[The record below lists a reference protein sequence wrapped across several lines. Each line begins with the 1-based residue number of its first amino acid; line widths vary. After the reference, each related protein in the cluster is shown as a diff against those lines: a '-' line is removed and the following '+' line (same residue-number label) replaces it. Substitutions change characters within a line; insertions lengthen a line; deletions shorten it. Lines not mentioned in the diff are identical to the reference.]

1 MTGLARHLALAA
13 TVYADLVDAALPG
26 RGDPN
31 DRPAPDPTRKPAPG
45 NLGVMDHRHNLRT
58 LLRWWVDAVRDPYDE
73 QTRLGDDV
81 PGMARYLAAHE
92 PDMAPEDAKLL
103 YGRVRGWLATSAAIM
118 GGSISAPIDL
128 TTDQLDQRVRVAD
141 AARLLGCTVRTIQRR
156 VPADQR
162 PGGMV
167 RLEDALPRCEHC
179 DLPAGQCAHTVR
191 VEVAQ

>member
-1 MTGLARHLALAA
+1 MTGLARQLALAA

-45 NLGVMDHRHNLRT
+45 NLGVMDHRHSLLT
-58 LLRWWVDAVRDPYDE
+58 LLRWWVDAVRDPDE
-73 QTRLGDDV
+73 PTRLGDDV

-92 PDMAPEDAKLL
+92 SAMAAEDSQLL

-118 GGSISAPIDL
+118 GDSTSAPIDL

-156 VPADQR
+156 VPPAQR
-162 PGGMV
+162 QGGMV
-167 RLEDALPRCEHC
+167 RLGDAARCDLC

-191 VEVAQ
+191 VSVAQ